1 MFKIIHNPRCSKSR
15 EALKILEDH
24 QVKLQI
30 IHYLDGELSLDLL
43 EEALAALKL
52 EPREILRLKEEEFK
66 SLKLDLDNKAQI
78 KQAILSHP
86 KILER
91 PLIWKGKKGVIGR
104 PPENVLALI

>member
-15 EALKILEDH
+15 EALKILEDRK
-24 QVKLQI
+24 VKFQI
-30 IHYLDGELSLDLL
+30 IHYLDGELSMDLL
-43 EEALAALKL
+43 EEAITALKV
-52 EPREILRLKEEEFK
+52 EPQEILRIKEAEFK
-66 SLKLDLDNKAQI
+66 SLSLNLENLKLV

-104 PPENVLALI
+104 PPENVLALL